1 MTQTDD
7 KITLVNIEFFMKAC
21 KNLSNKET
29 ENLSD
34 TARYFFL
41 FWSKFW

>member
-7 KITLVNIEFFMKAC
+7 KITLVNIKFSRKAC
-21 KNLSNKET
+21 KKLSNKEI

-34 TARYFFL
+34 TVKDFF
-41 FWSKFW
+41 